1 MINKNRV
8 RITKEFSF
16 EMSHFLKNHL
26 GGCNNIHGHSYKL
39 FVTISGYPCNDTDSP
54 QYGMLIDFGELKSI
68 VNKSIIDPLDHSL
81 MVSEMSFKNSF
92 LEQYKGKIIVKPFE
106 PTCEN
111 LVCDFAE
118 KLSKELPNNV
128 ELYSIKLYE
137 TSTSY
142 CEWYASDNEQNR

>member
-1 MINKNRV
+1 VINKNRV

-54 QYGMLIDFGELKSI
+54 QYGMLIDFGELKKI

-111 LVCDFAE
+111 LVSDFAD
-118 KLSKELPNNV
+118 KLSKELPKNV

-142 CEWYASDNEQNR
+142 CEWYASDNELNR

>member
-1 MINKNRV
+1 MK
-8 RITKEFSF
+8 K
-16 EMSHFLKNHL
+16 
-26 GGCNNIHGHSYKL
+26 
-39 FVTISGYPCNDTDSP
+39 
-54 QYGMLIDFGELKSI
+54 I

-111 LVCDFAE
+111 LVSDFAD
-118 KLSKELPNNV
+118 KLSKELPKNV

-142 CEWYASDNEQNR
+142 CEWYASDNELNR

>member
-54 QYGMLIDFGELKSI
+54 QYGMLIDFGELKKI
-68 VNKSIIDPLDHSL
+68 VNKSIIDPLITL
-81 MVSEMSFKNSF
+81 
-92 LEQYKGKIIVKPFE
+92 
-106 PTCEN
+106 
-111 LVCDFAE
+111 
-118 KLSKELPNNV
+118 
-128 ELYSIKLYE
+128 
-137 TSTSY
+137 
-142 CEWYASDNEQNR
+142 

>member
-1 MINKNRV
+1 
-8 RITKEFSF
+8 
-16 EMSHFLKNHL
+16 MSHFLKNHL

-54 QYGMLIDFGELKSI
+54 QYGMLIDFGELKKI

-111 LVCDFAE
+111 RQRFC
-118 KLSKELPNNV
+118 
-128 ELYSIKLYE
+128 
-137 TSTSY
+137 
-142 CEWYASDNEQNR
+142 R